1 MSFRGDAYGTA
12 RLIHGM
18 SPLARLRTM
27 FSPISASLMRPH
39 PLLPLAA
46 RLGALVALSIS
57 DREALLALPYQI
69 RDFTVGAYIIQ
80 EGEYPTACNL
90 LLTGFAHRHRFS
102 AEGLRHIVGL
112 HGVSDMLNLPILP
125 PAPAEDFVQALTSVQ
140 VAVIPIDH
148 MIDIIRTHP
157 RISDALWA
165 ELEAE
170 LAVVRA
176 WISNIGRRDARG
188 RIAHLFCELVMRDNP
203 AGGVDGCVF
212 TLPLT
217 QTELADATG
226 MTAVHVNR
234 TLRSL
239 EAEGFIRRQRRRI
252 MVPNWRR
259 LTDLADF
266 RPAPWLRRMRA

>member
-1 MSFRGDAYGTA
+1 MLFSA
-12 RLIHGM
+12 RLGALLFQH
-18 SPLARLRTM
+18 ST
-27 FSPISASLMRPH
+27 SLMRPH
-39 PLLPLAA
+39 PLLPFAA
-46 RLGALVALSIS
+46 RLSALGVLSVS
-57 DREALLALPYQI
+57 DCDALLALPHQT
-69 RDFTVGAYIIQ
+69 RDFAAGAYIIQ
-80 EGEYPTACNL
+80 EGEYPSAYQL
-90 LLTGFAHRHRFS
+90 LLTGLAHRHRFS

-112 HGVSDMLNLPILP
+112 HGVGDMLNMPVLP
-125 PAPAEDFVQALTSVQ
+125 PVPAEDFVQALTSVQ
-140 VAVIPIDH
+140 IAVVPIDD
-148 MIDIIRTHP
+148 MVAIIRSRP
-157 RISDALWA
+157 RIGDALWA
-165 ELEAE
+165 DVEAE

-234 TLRSL
+234 TLRGL
-239 EAEGFIRRQRRRI
+239 ETEGLIRRQRRRI
-252 MVPNWRR
+252 MVPDWGR

-266 RPAPWLRRMRA
+266 RPAPWLRRIRAS